1 MQGGDGRGQFY
12 NAASY
17 RGVGLHDG
25 IGKEE
30 PEIRYTFLL
39 FFLFVFQGYE
49 KFVTDV
55 TKQQQQQQKNSST
68 SPSRAAAAASS
79 SNQPSSLFDRE
90 GFMYSDHL
98 KGLNEASYNALSK
111 LISSQMFERFLQ
123 EFVTHDQRLDF
134 NDGTF
139 DRSEIRFFNEKILEK
154 QNRST
159 SVFSNA
165 HLTPFLDDK
174 SDIHAETF
182 SRRRPRI
189 GAFQRMA
196 ECIITRAGASRPGS
210 VAGSSGP
217 CAPAAL
223 VKSAELVR
231 STSSMALSAHAM
243 MLHASAAKEADSL
256 AATNAS
262 NAASAS
268 NLSPTSASASAAGAA
283 GGRRGRRP
291 SGDAK
296 MLEVNRL
303 AIPDCR
309 SRIGQVC
316 SGMDRF
322 RALYAGWRL
331 RRAIR
336 DRKYLREGILL
347 QSVARRWLQVRD
359 NRRRAVPRTALALD
373 ARALRAA
380 APAPA
385 EVGSGAAVPR
395 VPWVSRV
402 ARVPVPARR
411 RPGAA
416 ECGARAT
423 RAIGHEEQVV
433 GVPSAASSAPL
444 PPLAAR
450 EHECGL
456 PESLLGPLRSS
467 KASPRRQH
475 RGAAA
480 KRGATQEGGGAKN
493 WVLMTMGAE
502 WVKAPP
508 RRLQLSLLG
517 HSRR

>member
-30 PEIRYTFLL
+30 PEIRYTFLR

-182 SRRRPRI
+182 QPPPPSNWGLPADGRVYNYTSGGFPSRFSRRL
-189 GAFQRMA
+189 F
-196 ECIITRAGASRPGS
+196 GS
-210 VAGSSGP
+210 VRP
-217 CAPAAL
+217 PAAL

-322 RALYAGWRL
+322 RALYAGWRM

-359 NRRRAVPRTALALD
+359 NRRRAASLVQLSRWMHVHYGRRRQRRQKWAAALLCRAYRGFRVWHAYQSLRDAALVLQSAERGRRVRSATRSKWSAYLAL
-373 ARALRAA
+373 LRAHLFRLWQLA
-380 APAPA
+380 NTSVVYRSRFWALFAPPK
-385 EVGSGAAVPR
+385 
-395 VPWVSRV
+395 
-402 ARVPVPARR
+402 
-411 RPGAA
+411 
-416 ECGARAT
+416 
-423 RAIGHEEQVV
+423 
-433 GVPSAASSAPL
+433 
-444 PPLAAR
+444 PP
-450 EHECGL
+450 
-456 PESLLGPLRSS
+456 
-467 KASPRRQH
+467 PRRQH
-475 RGAAA
+475 RRRSGE
-480 KRGATQEGGGAKN
+480 EGGDTGR
-493 WVLMTMGAE
+493 G
-502 WVKAPP
+502 
-508 RRLQLSLLG
+508 G
-517 HSRR
+517 G